1 MNALLKLHRAEGFSE
16 GERAVAAWI
25 LRDPDAFVRAPA
37 KSVASSCNVSQAT
50 VYRLCA
56 KMEVSGIA
64 ELKAAVAAGTA
75 EWMRLRASE
84 VDVNFP
90 VCEGASTVQI
100 VGALQS
106 EYASTVA
113 SAAAL
118 MDPDEVDRC
127 AEAICESSVV
137 DVYTTAGHLFIAR
150 NFQLQMREIGI
161 RVDVPSSDHDRYLSV
176 AASGPDHLAIVISFG
191 GHGSQI
197 PETIRGLHDLG
208 TPLLLISSDEKTCLD
223 RRADFRLRMPAGENF
238 SHKVSAFSTRLSLLY
253 LLDVLY
259 TAVFARDYKENL
271 RRKVELAETG
281 ARYFGDGVCSGLL

>member
-1 MNALLKLHRAEGFSE
+1 MNALLKLYRAEGFSE
-16 GERAVAAWI
+16 GERIVAQWI

-37 KSVASSCNVSQAT
+37 KSVATSCNVSQAT

-90 VCEGASTVQI
+90 VCEGASTAQI
-100 VGALQS
+100 IEAMQS
-106 EYASTVA
+106 EYSSTVASTVA
-113 SAAAL
+113 L
-118 MDPDEVDRC
+118 MDPAEVDRC
-127 AEAICESSVV
+127 AEAICAASCV
-137 DVYTTAGHLFIAR
+137 DIYTTAGHLFMAQ

-161 RVDVPSSDHDRYLSV
+161 RVNVPANDYERFLSV
-176 AASGPDHLAIVISFG
+176 AASTPDHFAVVISFG
-191 GHGSQI
+191 GHGSQVS
-197 PETIRGLHDLG
+197 ETVHGLHDLG
-208 TPLLLISSDEKTCLD
+208 IPLLLISSDEKRCMDD
-223 RRADFRLRMPAGENF
+223 RAAYRLRMPAGENF
-238 SHKVSAFSTRLSLLY
+238 SHKVSSFSTRLSVLY

-259 TAVFARDYKENL
+259 TAVFARNYKENL

-281 ARYFGDGVCSGLL
+281 ARYFGNGSCVGLE